1 LIQELSQAVDRLQ
14 SQPLPQNLSTIP
26 ERAKGNA
33 SEYVAVSAPSVALY
47 TDSQY
52 PIDDEPNLE
61 PSLEL
66 LAKTIDSLEAEIED
80 KLFVIWQ
87 GISIR
92 QVGSDFWGHPVPLDL
107 IYQMGFSLMPVTE
120 FLDFLASLSDS
131 TLELVPSNK
140 HTNYVISGLSAWYI
154 TFQA

>member
-1 LIQELSQAVDRLQ
+1 VPIS
-14 SQPLPQNLSTIP
+14 PPPI
-26 ERAKGNA
+26 
-33 SEYVAVSAPSVALY
+33 ALY
-47 TDSQY
+47 RDVAYS
-52 PIDDEPNLE
+52 IEAESDLD

-92 QVGSDFWGHPVPLDL
+92 QVGEDFWGHLVPIDL
-107 IYQMGFSLMPVTE
+107 IHQMGFSSMPRAE

-140 HTNYVISGLSAWYI
+140 HTNYVIGGLSAWYI
-154 TFQA
+154 TFRN